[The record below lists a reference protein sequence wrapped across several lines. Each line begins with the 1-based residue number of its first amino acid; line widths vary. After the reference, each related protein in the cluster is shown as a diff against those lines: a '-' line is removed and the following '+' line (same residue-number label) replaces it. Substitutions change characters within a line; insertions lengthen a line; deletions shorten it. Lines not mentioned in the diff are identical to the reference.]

1 MLKQFAIDLEDEEP
15 GDDCEDWDQFFQTRD
30 GADDDFYNIIEV
42 FEKKGYN
49 IGNICTGIVNPATVF
64 SYLID
69 YTKQDLTGLSH
80 LAICVM
86 SHGQAKVKLPS
97 GINGRPGPGTDQSDL
112 VRDFLNFVGPG
123 PLGP

>member
-1 MLKQFAIDLEDEEP
+1 MYLILLQFAIDLEDEEP

-64 SYLID
+64 NYLID

-86 SHGQAKVKLPS
+86 SHGQATVKLIHFDAQIDPIDGAS
-97 GINGRPGPGTDQSDL
+97 G
-112 VRDFLNFVGPG
+112 
-123 PLGP
+123 

>member
-1 MLKQFAIDLEDEEP
+1 MKKRNERTFYWLIFQRKVSLTPSQPLIGGRIRIQGYLEKFAIDLEDEEP

-80 LAICVM
+80 L
-86 SHGQAKVKLPS
+86 GGFP
-97 GINGRPGPGTDQSDL
+97 N
-112 VRDFLNFVGPG
+112 
-123 PLGP
+123 